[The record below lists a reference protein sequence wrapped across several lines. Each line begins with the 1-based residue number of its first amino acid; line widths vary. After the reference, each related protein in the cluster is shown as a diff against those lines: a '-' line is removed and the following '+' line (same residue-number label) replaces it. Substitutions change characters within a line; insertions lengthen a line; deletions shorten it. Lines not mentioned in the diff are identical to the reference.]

1 MLQVLINIQNVSIND
16 IIKYNAYIGKKVYVI
31 DVYRSPIERKMS
43 EFFEKIADMHFNT
56 TEENLNNYNVNKIIN
71 RFNKLFPY
79 LANDAD
85 YFKEKYN
92 LELPENFD
100 FEKKYLLQEKDNI
113 TYVKLRLRDSSE
125 WDRILEEIFDVNV
138 VIISDYKTDNKPINR
153 LYSQFKNDY
162 ILRCTDKDV
171 NEEWLSFLD
180 FRDFDAYKKDVT
192 AFKPDYLFH
201 LGAYTDLEYCEKNVE
216 DTYLTNTISVE
227 NAVYIA
233 NELNIPL
240 LYISTAGIF
249 DGNKDLYDDW
259 DQPNPLGVYARSKF
273 MGERYVVENA
283 KRFLVCR
290 AGWMMGAGPNKDKKF
305 IQKLMKQIKDGKKEL
320 FIVDDKD
327 GTPTF
332 THDFS
337 KNVKALIEKEYW
349 GLYNMVCGGQT
360 SRLEVAHELLTLL
373 GLSDEIKINV
383 VNSDFFKEIYFAE
396 RPPCERLDNRK
407 LKLRNINLMQD
418 WKVALKE
425 YIDLNYTAYLK

>member
-1 MLQVLINIQNVSIND
+1 MKKIYIAGSGGMLGEAF
-16 IIKYNAYIGKKVYVI
+16 YN
-31 DVYRSPIERKMS
+31 
-43 EFFEKIADMHFNT
+43 
-56 TEENLNNYNVNKIIN
+56 
-71 RFNKLFPY
+71 
-79 LANDAD
+79 
-85 YFKEKYN
+85 
-92 LELPENFD
+92 
-100 FEKKYLLQEKDNI
+100 
-113 TYVKLRLRDSSE
+113 
-125 WDRILEEIFDVNV
+125 
-138 VIISDYKTDNKPINR
+138 
-153 LYSQFKNDY
+153 QFKNDY
-162 ILRCTDKDV
+162 ALKCTDKDV
-171 NEEWLSFLD
+171 NEEWISFLD
-180 FRDFDAYKKDVT
+180 FRDLEAYKKDVE

-233 NELNIPL
+233 NALDIPL

-259 DQPNPLGVYARSKF
+259 DEPNPLGVYARSKF
-273 MGERYVVENA
+273 MGERYVVENT

-290 AGWMMGAGPNKDKKF
+290 AGWMMGAGPKKDKKF
-305 IQKLMKQIKDGKKEL
+305 IQKLMKQIKEGKKEL

-332 THDFS
+332 THDFA

-360 SRLEVAHELLTLL
+360 SRLEVAHELLSLL
-373 GLSDEIKINV
+373 GLSNEIKINV
-383 VNSDFFKEIYFAE
+383 VNSDYFKEIYFAE

-407 LKLRNINLMQD
+407 LNLRNINLMQD

-425 YIDLNYTAYLK
+425 YIDLYYSAYLK